1 MPQGRKEVIRVRI
14 NNLSLAS
21 KALARGVH
29 LILMLLRVYVALVP
43 ILVVLVFL
51 VVSWATN
58 QWYVLRRQCQD
69 LVEVQPCLSLLWGM
83 LIDLIEFWCG

>member
-1 MPQGRKEVIRVRI
+1 MPQGRKEVIRVRVI
-14 NNLSLAS
+14 NPNLSS

-29 LILMLLRVYVALVP
+29 LILMLLRVDVALVP

-58 QWYVLRRQCQD
+58 HWYVLRR
-69 LVEVQPCLSLLWGM
+69 
-83 LIDLIEFWCG
+83 